1 MVAFGMALPLYLA
14 QVRVYPAPLTPLQPV
29 HMADQ
34 EHQSDGNRKAE
45 QIKDAGIPAGRLKI
59 FDGMS
64 QVEHDEIVGF
74 KIEKDLG
81 KKPGLD

>member
-1 MVAFGMALPLYLA
+1 VLPKREEL
-14 QVRVYPAPLTPLQPV
+14 LQA
-29 HMADQ
+29 HF
-34 EHQSDGNRKAE
+34 AE

-81 KKPGLD
+81 KKP